1 MTLKE
6 YLNNGDRFAAI
17 NGISI
22 VEIKEDYAAAT
33 MVVTN
38 NHSNAGGVC
47 QGGAIFTLA
56 DLVFAALVNSRGYL
70 SFAISSTIYY
80 HLSGNIGDTLI
91 AEGRFLQNHPKVP
104 VAEVVVKN
112 QDGVHIA
119 TFTAQGYSKKVENKF
134 DSLM

>member
-6 YLNNGDRFAAI
+6 FLNNGDRFAAA

-22 VEIKEDYAAAT
+22 VEIKEGYAVAT
-33 MVVTN
+33 MVVTDQ
-38 NHSNAGGVC
+38 HSNAGGVC

-91 AEGRFLQNHPKVP
+91 AEGRFLQNHPKIP
-104 VAEVVVKN
+104 AAEVVVKN

-119 TFTAQGYSKKVENKF
+119 TFTAQGYSKTVENSF